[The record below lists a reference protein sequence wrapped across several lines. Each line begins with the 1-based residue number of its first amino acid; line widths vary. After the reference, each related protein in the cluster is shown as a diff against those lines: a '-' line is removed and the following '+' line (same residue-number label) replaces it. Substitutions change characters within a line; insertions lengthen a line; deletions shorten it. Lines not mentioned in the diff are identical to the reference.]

1 MTKCF
6 LSTHL
11 DPRQQVVLSHWL
23 PCVVLPRYLALS
35 SLLSFACFCRSS
47 NFIPSEKRRG
57 RIKCLVLVK
66 HSEIATLLLPQLP
79 HCLPTKALLDSD
91 KERQRQSDSRVPGMR
106 EVIVWQRLRS
116 HLQQYKA
123 LEAAETGNIHT
134 LRLTAESPEDSQ
146 YGYNQLSATQLT
158 FTRSEPLPALKDSQF
173 ILLY

>member
-1 MTKCF
+1 MHMLVSLKNMWQWHVKCHNDKFHTSNQLKYIKAIEFQQVFLYSLSALLQKPQEFETWMTKCF

-91 KERQRQSDSRVPGMR
+91 KER
-106 EVIVWQRLRS
+106 
-116 HLQQYKA
+116 
-123 LEAAETGNIHT
+123 
-134 LRLTAESPEDSQ
+134 
-146 YGYNQLSATQLT
+146 
-158 FTRSEPLPALKDSQF
+158 
-173 ILLY
+173 